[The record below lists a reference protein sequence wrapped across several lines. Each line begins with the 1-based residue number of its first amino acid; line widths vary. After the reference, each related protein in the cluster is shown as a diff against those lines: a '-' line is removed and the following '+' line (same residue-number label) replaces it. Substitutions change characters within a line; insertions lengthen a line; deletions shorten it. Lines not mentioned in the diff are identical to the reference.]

1 MKKTNKKG
9 FTLVELLAVIVILGV
24 LLMIAVPAVQNV
36 IKSSRRKAFESA
48 AKLAIENAET
58 MASSYNISGSAE
70 ECIVFINEQS
80 YKPKGATAKQTY
92 KKMELER
99 GNFGNNAKGYIL
111 VNTEGKGTIY
121 IQNDTYA
128 IINKSLVDANSTDGF
143 TATASSTGNDST
155 ITPTDGTYAVCQW
168 VETK

>member
-36 IKSSRRKAFESA
+36 IKSSRKKAFESA

-58 MASSYNISGSAE
+58 MASSYNISGSAGQ
-70 ECIVFINEQS
+70 CIVFINDQD
-80 YKPKGATAKQTY
+80 YKPAGATATVKY
-92 KKMELER
+92 KEMELER
-99 GNFGNNAKGYIL
+99 GDFGTNAIGYIL
-111 VNTEGKGTIY
+111 IDAKGKGTIY

-128 IINKSLVDANSTDGF
+128 IIGKTLKDSADLET
-143 TATASSTGNDST
+143 TASSDST
-155 ITPTDGTYAVCQW
+155 KQNATPESGKYAVCQW

>member
-36 IKSSRRKAFESA
+36 IKSSRKKAFESA

-58 MASSYNISGSAE
+58 MASSYNISGSAGQ
-70 ECIVFINEQS
+70 CIVFINDQN
-80 YKPKGATAKQTY
+80 YTPKGGTATNY
-92 KKMELER
+92 KGMELER
-99 GNFGNNAKGYIL
+99 GDFGTNAIGYIRID
-111 VNTEGKGTIY
+111 TEGKGTIY
-121 IQNDTYA
+121 IQNDAYA
-128 IINKSLVDANSTDGF
+128 ILEKTLKNSADLGT
-143 TATASSTGNDST
+143 TASSGST
-155 ITPTDGTYAVCQW
+155 KTQATPKSGEYAVCQW